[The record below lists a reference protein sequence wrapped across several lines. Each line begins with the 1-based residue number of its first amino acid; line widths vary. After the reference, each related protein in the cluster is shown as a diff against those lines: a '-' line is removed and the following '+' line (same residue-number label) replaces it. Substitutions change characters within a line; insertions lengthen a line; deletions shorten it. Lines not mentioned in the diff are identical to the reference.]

1 MHRETYCP
9 DRKKTIISF
18 DQIIGQYND
27 DSLGEMGSLP
37 QVGPE
42 CTAILSAI
50 EDIFDRL
57 IVINRE
63 TLRTIQSAQ
72 VRFARPVGVTHRL
85 FVRPQFVWKRGRD

>member
-1 MHRETYCP
+1 MTHTALTEKRLLYRLT
-9 DRKKTIISF
+9 KS
-18 DQIIGQYND
+18 IGQYND
-27 DSLGEMGSLP
+27 DSLGEMGGLP

-72 VRFARPVGVTHRL
+72 VRFARPVGVTYRL
-85 FVRPQFVWKRGRD
+85 FVGPQFVWKRGRD